1 MGVFGKD
8 EAEHDANVQNL
19 MKTAR
24 RHGLVF
30 NIKCEIKRQS
40 LKFFGL
46 VFDAKGAHPDPKR
59 IRDIE
64 QMGRPANST
73 ELQEFLGIATY
84 MSPFLPKLSQ
94 QTAPLRDLLK
104 QEAEFEWTPSHDA
117 VFEDTKALI
126 CRHVT
131 LSYFRPEVDSV
142 VQVDASS
149 RGLGAVLLQNGKP
162 IAFASKTLSDCEQR
176 YANIEREML
185 AVVFG
190 CERFQRYLLGKRFL
204 GQSDQKPLEMIH
216 RKNLAAAPQRLQR
229 MLLRLQSYDFE
240 LRYKPGREMALADTM
255 SRQPCCDKEQIEL
268 RCADNVRAV
277 LDEDTAGVAW
287 RNPSRR
293 RTVRIEDSH
302 HRWVAGASK
311 FPTSDT
317 ATILVMS
324 R

>member
-1 MGVFGKD
+1 MSIADDVGVFGKD
-8 EAEHDANVQNL
+8 EA
-19 MKTAR
+19 
-24 RHGLVF
+24 
-30 NIKCEIKRQS
+30 KRQS

-46 VFDAKGAHPDPKR
+46 VFDAEGAHPDPKR

-64 QMGRPANST
+64 QMGRPENST

-104 QEAEFEWTPSHDA
+104 KEAEFECTPSHDA
-117 VFEDTKALI
+117 VFEDTEALI
-126 CRHVT
+126 CQHVT

-149 RGLGAVLLQNGKP
+149 RGLGAVLLQNRKP

-190 CERFQRYLLGKRFL
+190 CERFHTYLFGKRFL
-204 GQSDQKPLEMIH
+204 VQSDQKPLEMIH

-229 MLLRLQSYDFE
+229 MLLRLQPYDFE
-240 LRYKPGREMALADTM
+240 LRYKPGKEIGTGRYHVSSTVPRQRADRT
-255 SRQPCCDKEQIEL
+255 

-293 RTVRIEDSH
+293 RSVRIEDSY
-302 HRWVAGASK
+302 HRWVDGASK

-317 ATILVMS
+317 VTVLVMS